1 MSKAPL
7 PNKTPA
13 LRVVPMPSE
22 INDRG
27 TIFGGWLMSQMDLA
41 CFTKAVKCTRGWVTT
56 VAANSVVFES
66 PVFVG
71 DVVNIYVDII
81 RIGTTSLTLG
91 LEVYSE
97 RLNENMESYRVA
109 RGEMVFVAIDENYK
123 PRPIPPENE

>member
-7 PNKTPA
+7 PDKRPA

-27 TIFGGWLMSQMDLA
+27 TIFGGWLMAQMDLA
-41 CFTKAVKCTRGWVTT
+41 CFTEAVKRTRGQVTT
-56 VAANSVVFES
+56 VAVNAITFES

-71 DVVNIYVDII
+71 DIVNIYVDII
-81 RIGTTSLTLG
+81 RVGKTSLTLG
-91 LEVYSE
+91 LEIFSE

-109 RGEMVFVAIDENYK
+109 HGEMVFVAIDENHK
-123 PRPIPPENE
+123 PRQIP